1 MNNEEGKFRQAQ
13 VVTNEGKAMETRR
26 FEFVGEDVQ
35 RKSGNAAKFWEV
47 SQSGADVTVSYGR
60 IGTAGQT
67 KVKTL
72 ASEEAATKEVEKLI
86 GEKTKKGYVEVH

>member
-13 VVTNEGKAMETRR
+13 VVTNEGKATETRR
-26 FEFVGEDVQ
+26 FEFVGGDVQ

-86 GEKTKKGYVEVH
+86 GEKTKKGYVEVQ